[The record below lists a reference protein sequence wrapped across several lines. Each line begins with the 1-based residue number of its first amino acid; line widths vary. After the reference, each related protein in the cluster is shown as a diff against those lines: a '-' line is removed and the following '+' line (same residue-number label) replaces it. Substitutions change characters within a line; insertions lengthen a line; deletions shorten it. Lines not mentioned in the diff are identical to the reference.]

1 MSDITEKL
9 ENIIDKKNFYKDEP
23 MSKHTSFKIGGK
35 ADYFIKVF
43 SIKELKAVLNLAKN
57 ERIPFYIIGNGTNL
71 LVLDKGIRGFL
82 IKLEFKEYVINK
94 TDDGSFITVGCGMTL
109 ANLAFI
115 AYENELTGLEK
126 LAGIPGTI
134 GGALRMN
141 AGAYGTEMKDI
152 VVSTKCM
159 DENGEIIELDLES
172 HKFEYRKS
180 IFAQR
185 NFIILES
192 TIKLNYGS
200 KVEIKS
206 KMDEYKKSRIEH
218 QPLEFP
224 NAGSVFKRNEDIP
237 TAKLIDECGLKGFSI
252 GGAEVSNKHAGFI
265 INKGNATA
273 QDVLTLTNYIKTKVK
288 EKFDK
293 NIELEIIIIGEKE

>member
-1 MSDITEKL
+1 MKDITENL
-9 ENIIDKKNFYKDEP
+9 EQMLDKKNVYKDEP

-43 SIKELKAVLNLAKN
+43 SIKELKSVLDFAKN
-57 ERIPFYIIGNGTNL
+57 EKIPFQIIGNGTNL
-71 LVLDKGIRGFL
+71 LVLDKGIRGFV
-82 IKLEFKEYVINK
+82 IKLELKKYVINK
-94 TDDGSFITVGCGMTL
+94 KEDCAFITVGSGMAL
-109 ANLAFI
+109 ANLAFV

-159 DENGEIIELDLES
+159 DENCEIIELDLES

-180 IFAQR
+180 IFSQK
-185 NFIILES
+185 NLIILE
-192 TIKLNYGS
+192 TNIKLNYGS
-200 KVEIKS
+200 KVEIKN
-206 KMDEYKKSRIEH
+206 KMDEFKIARLKN

-224 NAGSVFKRNEDIP
+224 NAGSIFKRNEDIP

-252 GGAEVSNKHAGFI
+252 GGAEVSSKHAGFI

-288 EKFDK
+288 ENFDK
-293 NIELEIIIIGEKE
+293 DIELEIIVIGEK